1 VGIVVMVGSDSL
13 TPQAVGRACEERGF
27 ESRFWAEHT
36 HIPVR
41 SRRADGASTRWYAD
55 TYDPFTALSAAAA
68 VTSTLKLGTG
78 VCLVI
83 ERDPITLAKEVA
95 SLDRLSG
102 GRFLFGVGAGWNR
115 EEMADHG
122 TDPRTRMALLA
133 DRVRAMR
140 EIWAKDEA
148 SYHGPFV
155 DFDPLWSWPKPAQRP
170 GPPVLVAGNGPGSE
184 DRVLAFGDQWMPQSG
199 PFADVAE
206 FRGRVTALR
215 QRAQDAGREP
225 IPVTVFGVPPER
237 ALLTEF
243 AEAGADRCLLPLTS
257 LDVSE
262 TLSKLDDWTALR
274 TDSSRLRGPPGPGN
288 ATGGTPGRF
297 RPTANAGVCRSPTSA
312 LGCAPATASIQ
323 PSRSGGLARLDR
335 RAARRGNGA

>member
-1 VGIVVMVGSDSL
+1 MVGSDGL

-27 ESRFWAEHT
+27 ESLFWAEHT

-41 SRRADGASTRWYAD
+41 SRRADGGPARWYAD

-140 EIWAKDEA
+140 EIWAEDEA
-148 SYHGPFV
+148 SYHGQFV

-199 PFADVAE
+199 PFAGIAE
-206 FRGRVTALR
+206 FRQRVAVLR
-215 QRAQDAGREP
+215 QRAKDAGRPP
-225 IPVTVFGVPPER
+225 IAVTVFGVRPDR
-237 ALLTEF
+237 ASLDEF
-243 AEAGADRCLLPLTS
+243 SEAGADRCLLALTS
-257 LDVSE
+257 LAASE
-262 TLSKLDDWTALR
+262 TM
-274 TDSSRLRGPPGPGN
+274 N
-288 ATGGTPGRF
+288 
-297 RPTANAGVCRSPTSA
+297 
-312 LGCAPATASIQ
+312 
-323 PSRSGGLARLDR
+323 RLDAW
-335 RAARRGNGA
+335 AALALL

>member
-1 VGIVVMVGSDSL
+1 MHLGIVVMLGSDGL
-13 TPQAVGRACEERGF
+13 TPQTVGRACEERGF
-27 ESRFWAEHT
+27 ESLFWAEHT

-41 SRRADGASTRWYAD
+41 SRRPDGVSTRSYAE

-140 EIWAKDEA
+140 EIWMQEEA
-148 SYHGPFV
+148 SYHGQFV
-155 DFDPLWSWPKPAQRP
+155 DFGPLWSWPKPVQRP
-170 GPPVLVAGNGPGSE
+170 HPPVLVGGNGPGSE
-184 DRVLAFGDQWMPQSG
+184 DRVLDFGDQWMPQSG
-199 PFADVAE
+199 PLADMAE
-206 FRGRVTALR
+206 FTRRVASLR
-215 QRAQDAGREP
+215 QRAEAAGRGP
-225 IPVTVFGVPPER
+225 IPVTVFGAPPDP
-237 ALLTEF
+237 ALLQEF

-257 LDVSE
+257 LDAGE
-262 TLSKLDDWTALR
+262 TMGKLDDWAGLP
-274 TDSSRLRGPPGPGN
+274 SRLR
-288 ATGGTPGRF
+288 
-297 RPTANAGVCRSPTSA
+297 
-312 LGCAPATASIQ
+312 
-323 PSRSGGLARLDR
+323 
-335 RAARRGNGA
+335 